1 MSDKRKLVIELLGLV
16 QAISGDYTDVAL
28 DLYNPDLELEFDEA
42 TQACKS
48 KMYMYMLGG
57 RKEDEEAF
65 WTLYNALD
73 ERKKAYI
80 DREYQNIM
88 SAGEEKG
95 NPKTI
100 TREDDIYE

>member
-1 MSDKRKLVIELLGLV
+1 MSNKSKLVMELLGLV
-16 QAISGDYTDVAL
+16 SAISGDYADIAL

-57 RKEDEEAF
+57 KAEDEEAF
-65 WTLYNALD
+65 WNLYNALD

-80 DREYQNIM
+80 DREYQSIIA
-88 SAGEEKG
+88 AGEEKG
-95 NPKTI
+95 NQKTI
-100 TREDDIYE
+100 KREDDRYE